1 MPHSLRSIAERV
13 EADLHAD
20 PDVTVSGVAP
30 LDTAGPSDIS
40 LVVSTRYADAAGSSA
55 AAAVLVGRKL
65 VDRLP
70 DGTPH
75 LAVDDPHAALR
86 LVLLAL
92 YPETSPQ
99 PGVHPTA
106 VVDESAELAKGVSVG
121 PFSVIEEGAV
131 LGDGVVVSS
140 HARVGRGSRV
150 GARTLIHAH
159 VTLYPG
165 TELGRD
171 CIIHSGCRLG
181 ADGFGYVFTGGR
193 HEKVP
198 QVGGCRIGDEV
209 EIGANSTVDRGS
221 IGDTVVGSGSKIDNL
236 VHIGHNV
243 RIGERVIVVAQVGVS
258 GSTTVGEGVVLG
270 GQAGIGGHLS
280 IGPGARVGA
289 QAGVTADVP
298 AGQTV
303 SGYPAR
309 PHREA
314 LRAQAALFRLPEL
327 LRRLREGEKTG
338 DGES

>member
-13 EADLHAD
+13 DADLHAD
-20 PDVTVSGVAP
+20 PDVTISGVAP
-30 LDTAGPSDIS
+30 LDTASPDDIS
-40 LVVSTRYADAAGSSA
+40 LVVSARYADLVGSSA

-65 VDRLP
+65 VEHLP
-70 DGTPH
+70 EGTPY
-75 LAVDDPHAALR
+75 LAVDDPHVALR

-92 YPETSPQ
+92 YPEAPPE
-99 PGVHPTA
+99 PGLHPSA
-106 VVDESAELAKGVSVG
+106 VVAESAEIGADVSVG
-121 PFSVIEEGAV
+121 PFSVIEEKAV

-140 HARVGRGSRV
+140 HVRVGRGARV
-150 GARTLIHAH
+150 GGGTLIHAH

-181 ADGFGYVFTGGR
+181 ADGFGYAFTGGR
-193 HEKVP
+193 HEKIP

-236 VHIGHNV
+236 AHIGHNV
-243 RIGERVIVVAQVGVS
+243 RIGERVIVVAQVGIS
-258 GSTTVGEGVVLG
+258 GSTTVGEGAVLG

-314 LRAQAALFRLPEL
+314 LRAQAALFRLPQL
-327 LRRLREGEKTG
+327 LRQLREGGKAG
-338 DGES
+338 DGTS